1 MELNETNKYQIKCKK
16 CEKNI
21 FSVFSCLDKNIK
33 SKSKRKN
40 QK

>member
-21 FSVFSCLDKNIK
+21 FSVFSCLSKNIK
-33 SKSKRKN
+33 SESKRKN